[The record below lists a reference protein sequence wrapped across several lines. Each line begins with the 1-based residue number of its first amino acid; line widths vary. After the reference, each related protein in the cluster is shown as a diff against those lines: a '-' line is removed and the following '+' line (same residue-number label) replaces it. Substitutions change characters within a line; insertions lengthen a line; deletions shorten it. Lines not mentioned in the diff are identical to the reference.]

1 MKRPAEI
8 YGPYAY
14 RDIIGCP
21 ICPRIGAKTK
31 PETRNRGEN
40 LEPPYAPPTPLS
52 SPSSYILEVLLQV
65 RKHGHMLLLGENLV
79 VELHVV
85 LRQEIRVHHGGNIEQ
100 RITHPENELRRRH
113 RDGAGK
119 GEGEGEGG
127 RRESPSERVESS
139 KCYALGRKMYIYMYV
154 CVCEL

>member
-1 MKRPAEI
+1 
-8 YGPYAY
+8 
-14 RDIIGCP
+14 
-21 ICPRIGAKTK
+21 
-31 PETRNRGEN
+31 
-40 LEPPYAPPTPLS
+40 
-52 SPSSYILEVLLQV
+52 
-65 RKHGHMLLLGENLV
+65 MLLLGENLV

-85 LRQEIRVHHGGNIEQ
+85 LRQEICVPHGGNIEQ

-113 RDGAGK
+113 RDGTGK
-119 GEGEGEGG
+119 GEGEGG